1 MLRGDGLLLWDSGY
15 RRRSLDDIGYLPF
28 PVRKD
33 VKRGLDSLGKIQH
46 SRRSPRTKFPLT
58 ETLNKFLETLD
69 NFGHTRAF
77 GWIILNH
84 VVNERSHKF
93 EGFVSA
99 DVGKN
104 RVSLRESVKRTVRS
118 NDDLTC
124 MNSVRMRLPT

>member
-1 MLRGDGLLLWDSGY
+1 M
-15 RRRSLDDIGYLPF
+15 
-28 PVRKD
+28 RKN
-33 VKRGLDSLGKIQH
+33 VERGLHSLGEVQH
-46 SRRSPRTKFPLT
+46 AGSSPRTKFPLT

-93 EGFVSA
+93 EGFVPA

-104 RVSLRESVKRTVRS
+104 RVSLRESV
-118 NDDLTC
+118 
-124 MNSVRMRLPT
+124 RM

>member
-1 MLRGDGLLLWDSGY
+1 
-15 RRRSLDDIGYLPF
+15 
-28 PVRKD
+28 VRKD
-33 VKRGLDSLGKIQH
+33 VKRGLDSLGKVQH
-46 SRRSPRTKFPLT
+46 SGSSTRTKFPLT
-58 ETLNKFLETLD
+58 EILNKFLETLD

-93 EGFVSA
+93 ERFISA
-99 DVGKN
+99 DVGKDGM
-104 RVSLRESVKRTVRS
+104 SLRERLGVKGTVRS